1 MEKASVYLFYG
12 TETFLI
18 EERIQQIKNNLIPK
32 EDHDFNTMIYDL
44 LENPLEDVIQEA
56 ETLPFLSKHKI
67 VIAKNAILFTGQKSP
82 KAIEYKTEILEQYL
96 ENPADYTTIIF
107 WTEQEKLDERKKI
120 VKKMKQNAKI
130 EAFTQLEGTSLIHWV
145 KKTAFNHDAQ
155 MTDQAVELLIQM
167 VGQNLRLLSREIE
180 KMALY
185 VGKQQIINDKIVE
198 ELGIRTIEQDI
209 FSLVEKAA
217 NLQIEEALKIF
228 YDLLKNK
235 EEPIKILVLFARQFR
250 LILFSKQL
258 FEKGYS
264 AKQIAG
270 QLGVHPYSVQI
281 AIKQAARFNEKQL
294 ENIIKKLAETD
305 TDIKSGRKEKVL
317 ALEMFMFYISKI
329 VQNRV

>member
-1 MEKASVYLFYG
+1 MNVKSEKGVFMEKASVYLLYG

-18 EERIQQIKNNLIPK
+18 EERIQQIKNDLIPQ
-32 EDHDFNTMIYDL
+32 EDQDFNAIIYDL

-82 KAIEYKTEILEQYL
+82 KGIEYKTEILEQYI
-96 ENPADYTTIIF
+96 ENPANYSTIIF

-120 VKKMKQNAKI
+120 VKKMKQYVKV
-130 EAFTQLEGTSLIHWV
+130 EAFTVLEGTSLMNWV
-145 KKTAFNHDAQ
+145 KKTALNHDAQ
-155 MTDQAVELLIQM
+155 MTNQAAELLVQM

-185 VGKQQIINDKIVE
+185 VGKQQVINDKIVE
-198 ELGIRTIEQDI
+198 ELGIRTIEQDV
-209 FSLVEKAA
+209 FSLVEKTA

-250 LILFSKQL
+250 IMLYSKQL

-264 AKQIAG
+264 AKQIAA
-270 QLGVHPYSVQI
+270 QLGAHPYSVQI
-281 AIKQAARFNEKQL
+281 AIKQASR
-294 ENIIKKLAETD
+294 D
-305 TDIKSGRKEKVL
+305 RKSV
-317 ALEMFMFYISKI
+317 
-329 VQNRV
+329 V